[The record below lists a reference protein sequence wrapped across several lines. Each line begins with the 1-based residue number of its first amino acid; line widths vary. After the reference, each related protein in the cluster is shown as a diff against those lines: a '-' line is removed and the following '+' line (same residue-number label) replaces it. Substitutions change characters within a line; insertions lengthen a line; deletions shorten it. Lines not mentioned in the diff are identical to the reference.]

1 MSFFG
6 LGKSHLYPRYYW
18 DFRTNKPIGSLSG
31 SVVSQATFSG
41 SIQTSLTGTQVGP
54 INTPWK
60 YPWQNSVPSSSAGFI
75 GTSSFA
81 GAVSGN
87 ISIPATYIGLSQMV
101 IPTTWTFSGWMR
113 MNEEAEYSRAFD
125 FNNGADNSRIVFC
138 ADSKNAGRG
147 RQALFIYNENGGADD
162 DRITCADFFTVGEW
176 LHWAFSCD
184 GSTIKAYHN
193 GALTGSKSL
202 THSQVART
210 LPNCSIG
217 LSPWT
222 TDNAAPFNQM
232 DFCIHNVALDAVSIE
247 NMYSGSVSPSA
258 VSSSNIIQY
267 YSLDAFESRRLGRGQ
282 DPSLRVT
289 SSCNTAISASITGTI
304 FLTSSTAR
312 NNMHLVPSTSVGGY
326 LGNSVFIA
334 DGVDDSIL
342 FNSGALEPIKT
353 VGPSFTM
360 AAWCQRYIDSDY
372 QRIFSFGNK
381 TGNGQNS
388 MEIVTGGDAFQG
400 QDGII
405 FSNYNG
411 TTFQGAYATSLIPKG
426 EWTHIVAVSDNTAT
440 PILRLFVNGELKAS
454 AGSGHSLFS
463 SGVTLPAQT
472 PKYGGIIADVFS
484 TTPTILSSLSTF
496 DAALW
501 NTPLD
506 SGSIQSLYW
515 GLARPKEISGSN
527 LIIYYPVDEGS
538 GNSLEQGS
546 TTTISSS
553 VTANIFNTD
562 CAGYD
567 FSSPFSGTAADANQ
581 FYSYSFNGA
590 SNYVTLPTTE
600 WGTKWSITGWAK
612 TTLSSSTNFARVFE
626 FNNPGNVSFVNLT
639 QRGVGG
645 TLIQGNVYYADTN
658 GANQD
663 IIRVDD
669 FWDVGKWVHF
679 GLTTDGVNLN
689 LYKNGTIMS
698 GGVMNY
704 SHTPMTRSL
713 NAIGTRP
720 TDLTERLWNGGV
732 AELAVWDF
740 DLTDMQMQALYNE
753 GKYTFS
759 NMTLEYKQTYLSGT
773 TFVTGNVPQ

>member
-113 MNEEAEYSRAFD
+113 MNEEAEYPRAFD
-125 FNNGADNSRIVFC
+125 FNNGADNSRIVFS
-138 ADSKNAGRG
+138 ADSKNAGNG
-147 RQALFIYNENGGADD
+147 RRAAFIYNENGGADD

-202 THSQVART
+202 THSQVGRT

-217 LSPWT
+217 LSPYVSN
-222 TDNAAPFNQM
+222 NAAPFNQM
-232 DFCIHNVALDAVSIE
+232 DFCIHNVALDAASIE

-267 YSLDAFESRRLGRGQ
+267 YSLDPYEFGNLGRGQ
-282 DPSLRVT
+282 DFDLLIT
-289 SSCNTAISASITGTI
+289 GSCNTAISASLTGNV
-304 FLTSSTAR
+304 FLTSSVIGE
-312 NNMHLVPSTSVGGY
+312 NMKLAPSTSVGGY
-326 LGNSVFIA
+326 LGTTCFVA

-342 FNSGALEPIKT
+342 FNSGSLYPVGTI
-353 VGPSFTM
+353 GPSYTM
-360 AAWCQRYIDSDY
+360 ATWARRYKDSDY
-372 QRIFSFGNK
+372 IRFISFGNK
-381 TGNGQNS
+381 TGNGDTS
-388 MEIVTGGDAFQG
+388 VELVAGGNAFQG
-400 QDGII
+400 QDGVI

-411 TTFQGAYATSLIPKG
+411 TTFQGAYGGGMTTLG
-426 EWTHIVAVSDNTAT
+426 DWVHVVGVSDNTSTA
-440 PILRLFVNGELKAS
+440 ILKLYVNGKLTAS
-454 AGSGHSLFS
+454 AGSGQSLFG
-463 SGVTLPAQT
+463 SGVTLPAQA
-472 PKYGGIIADVFS
+472 PKYGGLMSDVYS
-484 TTPTILSSLSTF
+484 ATPTVLSNVSVF

-501 NTPLD
+501 NVPLD
-506 SGSIQSLYW
+506 ENSIKMLYSGS
-515 GLARPKEISGSN
+515 ARPKEISGSN
-527 LIIYYPVDEGS
+527 VLIYYPVDEGT
-538 GNSLEQGS
+538 GQGLKQDRDI
-546 TTTISSS
+546 ISSS
-553 VTANIFNTD
+553 ITASIFNTD

-581 FYSYSFNGA
+581 FYGYSFNGA
-590 SNYVTLPTTE
+590 SNYITLPTTE

-612 TTLSSSTNFARVFE
+612 TTLSSSVNFARVFE
-626 FNNPGNVSFVNLT
+626 FNNPGNVSFVSLT

-645 TLIQGNVYYADTN
+645 TLTQGNVYYADTN

-669 FWDVGKWVHF
+669 FWDVGRWIHF
-679 GLTTDGVNLN
+679 GLTTDGTNIN
-689 LYKNGTIMS
+689 LYKNGTIVS
-698 GGVMNY
+698 GGVLNY
-704 SHTPMTRSL
+704 SHAAMTRSL
-713 NAIGTRP
+713 NTIGTRP
-720 TDLTERLWNGGV
+720 TDLTERIWNGGV

-740 DLTDMQMQALYNE
+740 ELTDMQIQALHNQGE
-753 GKYTFS
+753 YTFS
-759 NMTLEYKQTYLSGT
+759 NTTLEYKQTYLSGT